1 MKKLKTMQICQIAI
15 LLSALSIAV
24 SIVVSYWV
32 YKETEYQVYRL
43 RLEMQAEKNAAM
55 VSEWE
60 DLQLQLYEMID
71 YCHEEDHQT

>member
-1 MKKLKTMQICQIAI
+1 MKKLKTIQICQIAI

-24 SIVVSYWV
+24 SIVVAYWV

-55 VSEWE
+55 VSEWKI
-60 DLQLQLYEMID
+60 YSCCFMK
-71 YCHEEDHQT
+71 